1 MDSISSLEY
10 YKQITNYLN
19 RAWKDKFEDKR
30 PILPPKKD
38 YILYSY
44 ANFPFIPAFRQ
55 DYNCELEEW
64 YFKFLA
70 SQ

>member
-55 DYNCELEEW
+55 DYNCELEE
-64 YFKFLA
+64 
-70 SQ
+70 